1 MIESPA
7 HGWRPRTIAPV
18 RSGTLGQA
26 SAGTLVETIT
36 RMQHRTA
43 LALCLALTLTL
54 VGGGTSVAQQPAA
67 TPTTI
72 RLATLAPRGSAPFR
86 VLTAW
91 GNSLREQSGGQL
103 LLHIESGSDERA
115 FVTQLQG
122 HQIEAAGVTSVGL
135 STLCRPVLVLQAPG
149 VIEDY
154 AQMDLVRPALDATLR
169 AELATSGLTLLG
181 WGEAGRGRIFSTHAV
196 SSPADVAAGHP
207 WQLPGNAI
215 AAEFFTQL
223 HATPVPL
230 PLAGVLPALTAG
242 NVDVVLGSATIINA
256 LQWHT
261 RLTHVI
267 MGSRSVLMGATV
279 MQRSVY
285 DALPAAQ
292 RTVLDTTAAQ
302 AHARLL
308 HDIRASDDR
317 AYATLVSRGMVETN
331 ASAHDAAWIAVAR
344 ATRTALVGRLY
355 SQALLTQAL
364 TAAGHP

>member
-1 MIESPA
+1 M
-7 HGWRPRTIAPV
+7 
-18 RSGTLGQA
+18 
-26 SAGTLVETIT
+26 IT

-43 LALCLALTLTL
+43 LAVFLALTLTL
-54 VGGGTSVAQQPAA
+54 VGGGSSVAQPPAA
-67 TPTTI
+67 SATTI
-72 RLATLAPRGSAPFR
+72 RIATLAPRGSQPFR
-86 VLTAW
+86 VLSAW
-91 GNSLREQSGGQL
+91 GNSLREQSGGAL
-103 LLHIESGSDERA
+103 LLHVETGNDERS

-149 VIEDY
+149 VVEDY
-154 AQMDLVRPALDATLR
+154 AQMDRARAALDTTLR
-169 AELATSGLTLLG
+169 AELATSGLHLLG
-181 WGEAGRGRIFSTHAV
+181 WGEAGQGRIFSTHAV

-207 WQLPGNAI
+207 WQLPGDAI
-215 AAEFFTQL
+215 FGEFLTQI

-230 PLAGVLPALTAG
+230 PLAGVLPALASG
-242 NVDVVLGSATIINA
+242 SVDVTLGSATIINA

-267 MGSRSVLMGATV
+267 AGSRAVLMGATV

-285 DALPAAQ
+285 DALPVAQ
-292 RTVLDTTAAQ
+292 RTLLDTTAAQ

-308 HDIRASDDR
+308 SDIRASDAR
-317 AYATLVSRGMVETN
+317 AYTTLISRGMIETD
-331 ASAHDAAWIAVAR
+331 ASAHDADWIAAAR
-344 ATRTALVGRLY
+344 ATRAALVGRLY